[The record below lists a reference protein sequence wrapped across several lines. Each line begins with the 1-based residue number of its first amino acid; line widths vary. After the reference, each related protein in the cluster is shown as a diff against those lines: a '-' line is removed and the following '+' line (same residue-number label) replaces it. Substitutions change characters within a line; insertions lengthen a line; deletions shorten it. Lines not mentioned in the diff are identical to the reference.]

1 MFDCLYVT
9 RGWVI
14 HDERWLNALR
24 QQGFE
29 PKALSLSDDFCN
41 LPDVRAEVDRHDGM
55 PILAGP
61 LNPTTHA
68 LVDLSAHI
76 VGLSWGFDLHRA
88 AAPIGFDWLTQL
100 AGLIVDSSATREIAL
115 QAGVAP
121 GKITLLPWGV
131 DLAQFS
137 PIGPHLDLQDLD
149 LPDEPQIVLS
159 LRAHED
165 LYRISDIVEGFAR
178 VSERHASAVLV
189 IGNEGSLTPTL
200 EQQVADLGISG
211 NVRFI
216 GRIPEDA
223 LAPLL
228 RSAAVYVTASEVDGS
243 SVTLLQAMAC
253 ATPVL
258 ASTNPGNLDWVC
270 ADTGSVFETGNTAQL
285 AEQLDAL
292 LVDPEHARAR
302 GRNAHA
308 IVSQR
313 ADWHRN
319 IAGLGK
325 AMRQAAA

>member
-9 RGWVI
+9 RGWGI

-24 QQGFE
+24 QQGFD
-29 PKALSLSDDFCN
+29 PKALSLTDDLGN
-41 LPDVRAEVDRHDGM
+41 LPDICAEVDRHDGM

-88 AAPIGFDWLTQL
+88 APIGLDWLTQL

-121 GKITLLPWGV
+121 EKITLLPWGV

-137 PIGPHLDLQDLD
+137 PIGPHRDLQDLD

-178 VSERHASAVLV
+178 VSERHPSAVLV

-200 EQQVADLGISG
+200 EQQAADLGISG

-228 RSAAVYVTASEVDGS
+228 RSASVYVTASEVDGT

-258 ASTNPGNLDWVC
+258 ASKNPGNLDWVS
-270 ADTGSVFETGNTAQL
+270 AHTGSVFETGNTAQI

-292 LVDPEHARAR
+292 LTDPEHARER
-302 GRNAHA
+302 GRSAHA
-308 IVSQR
+308 LVSQR

-319 IAGLGK
+319 ITRLGK